1 MLGRIEY
8 VIEMLFKAKKDKRT
22 YILSVGC
29 LVAFGVAVGAVAVYE
44 SMLRELDDQGI
55 RPYNRTNRSYRD
67 EDYDEEDY

>member
-22 YILSVGC
+22 YVLSIGC

-55 RPYNRTNRSYRD
+55 RPYNPMHHSYRD
-67 EDYDEEDY
+67 DDEEDY